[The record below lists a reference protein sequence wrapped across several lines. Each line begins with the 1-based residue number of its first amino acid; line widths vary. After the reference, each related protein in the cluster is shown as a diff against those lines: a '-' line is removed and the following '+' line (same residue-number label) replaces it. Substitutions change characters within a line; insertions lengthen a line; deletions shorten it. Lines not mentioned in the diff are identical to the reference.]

1 MKKWT
6 LQILLVVLLVALVL
20 RLRNRGS
27 LPDKPQDTVSE
38 FFEAAGQGDDRA
50 YLRLVTGELRKS
62 LENDRS
68 QAGAEAFRESL
79 RRSAA
84 GIKGLAVT
92 EVDQNDQLVTL
103 DVEIVFAD
111 RNERQKMLLERK
123 QSGWAISAIEAA
135 QMLKPPIPYGTPV
148 FEAPEEQKPQ
158 TPKEEGPIKSAEEID
173 S

>member
-6 LQILLVVLLVALVL
+6 LQIVVVLLLIALAL
-20 RLRNRGS
+20 TLRNRGS
-27 LPDKPQDTVSE
+27 LPEKPQDTVSE
-38 FFEAAGQGDDRA
+38 FFEAAGEGDDRA

-79 RRSAA
+79 RRTAT

-92 EVDQNDQLVTL
+92 EVDQTEQFVTL

-111 RNERQKMLLERK
+111 RNERQQMLLERK
-123 QSGWAISAIEAA
+123 QGGWAIAAIEAA
-135 QMLKPPIPYGTPV
+135 EMLKPPIPYGTPV
-148 FEAPEEQKPQ
+148 FEPPEEEQPQ
-158 TPKEEGPIKSAEEID
+158 AREEAAEDID